1 MSYTVQLSP
10 DAEDDLAKL
19 KRNEPKAFDKAR
31 RLLYEL
37 NEHPRTGTGKPEPL
51 TGDRSGQWS
60 RRITQKH
67 RMVYT
72 IEDDIVKVYVLSS
85 YGHYEDK

>member
-1 MSYTVQLSP
+1 MSYTVHLSP

-60 RRITQKH
+60 RRISLKH
-67 RMVYT
+67 RLIYE
-72 IEDDIVKVYVLSS
+72 IEETVVKVDVLSA
-85 YGHYEDK
+85 YGHYDD